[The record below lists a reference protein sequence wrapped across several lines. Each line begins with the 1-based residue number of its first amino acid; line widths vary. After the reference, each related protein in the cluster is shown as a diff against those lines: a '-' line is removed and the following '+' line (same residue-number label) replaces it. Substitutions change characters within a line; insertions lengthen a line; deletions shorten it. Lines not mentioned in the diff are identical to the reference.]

1 MIYKNPAIKVEWVDV
16 VENMTQERIKRVKAY
31 FKQKYNT
38 NNVKIITKALYNDST
53 AKLKSLDVSD
63 KLLDPQYQKNLIKD
77 YITDGKIDCDWQLL
91 DRLDNKVNAEVI
103 KNNPNKVTYNKWY
116 IKRTEFSYFL
126 SFGDDN
132 VIDYEQLDGLTVIE
146 SEPKNFAGKT
156 SAVCDLLLFLFFNT
170 TTKSKTNAEIFNLF
184 TDCDTVSVRGYINID
199 GDDYIIERTI
209 TRKKPKNSNEYNVKS
224 FLKYTKIL
232 SDGTIL
238 NLSDDQRQSTENV
251 IKNAIGTEEDF
262 LYTILTTGKNLED
275 LIDSKPTAR
284 GQILTKFLGL
294 ESLKEKEDIC
304 KKMYSAWSKNLVS
317 NSNNI
322 STLLQDNITYEQK
335 IESAEQEII
344 RLTQLINDKT
354 EELKINEDRR
364 DNLLSIRNNDI
375 DAELLKANPDALRIQ
390 INELTKSKSEIES
403 KLIGIKLKEP
413 SDYYLEDAHEKVKKD
428 ISELTFSNRLL
439 QNDISTKQQMIKN
452 YEEGKICSQCGR
464 PFDADKISIITEK
477 INELNISI
485 TGINEKISDN
495 SQKKSLFEEMEK
507 KYSVLKSEYDKYE
520 KEKLIKT
527 KYELEI
533 AQFDIELGLKTLLL
547 EKYNNNKKK
556 MEDNEKIDTE
566 LLIIKTK
573 IQTNNGE
580 INQSRIS
587 IETNNNNI
595 RNTKNTIET
604 NNELIKKIKEEEK
617 YIKSFEVYMQIFG
630 KNGISKVIL
639 KNMIPLLNQ
648 ELDRILSDSC
658 YFTIELLINEK
669 NELEFIM
676 IDNET
681 RVAKPLYSGSGYER
695 TIASLALRSVLTKVS
710 TLPKPNIIVMDE
722 IFGKVADENLDMIGE
737 FFKKIKLYFEHILVI
752 SHNPLVK
759 NWCDNVI
766 LIKKEDNISSID
778 YIKTKDN

>member
-1 MIYKNPAIKVEWVDV
+1 MAYKNPAIKVEWEDV
-16 VENMTQERIKRVKAY
+16 VENMTQERIKRVKSY

-91 DRLDNKVNAEVI
+91 DRLDNKVNAEVS
-103 KNNPNKVTYNKWY
+103 KNNPNKITYNKWY
-116 IKRTEFSYFL
+116 LKRTEFSYFL

-170 TTKSKTNAEIFNLF
+170 TTKSKTNAEIFNIYI
-184 TDCDTVSVRGYINID
+184 DCDAVLVKGYINID
-199 GDDYIIERTI
+199 GDDYIIERAI
-209 TRKKPKNSNEYNVKS
+209 TRKKAKGSGEYNVKS
-224 FLKYTKIL
+224 SLKYTKIL
-232 SDGTIL
+232 SDGSEQ
-238 NLSDDQRQSTENV
+238 NLSEDQRQSTENV

-294 ESLKEKEDIC
+294 ESLKEKEEIC
-304 KKMYSAWSKNLVS
+304 KKIYSAWNKNLVS
-317 NSNNI
+317 NTHDIN
-322 STLLQDNITYEQK
+322 TLLQNNIENDQK
-335 IESAEQEII
+335 KQLAEAEIV
-344 RLTQLINDKT
+344 RLTQFINDKT
-354 EELKINEDRR
+354 TELKTNEDRR
-364 DNLLSIRNNDI
+364 DKLLSIRNNEI
-375 DAELLKANPDALRIQ
+375 DVELLKANPDTLKTE
-390 INELTKSKSEIES
+390 IN
-403 KLIGIKLKEP
+403 KLNNFKLDVEDKIKKIILKEP
-413 SDYYLEDAHEKVKKD
+413 SDYYLEEAHEKVKKD
-428 ISELTFSNRLL
+428 ISDLIFNNRLL
-439 QNDISTKQQMIKN
+439 QNEITTKQQLIKN
-452 YEEGKICSQCGR
+452 YEEGKSCPHCNR
-464 PFDADKISIITEK
+464 PFDADKISHIAEK
-477 INELNISI
+477 VAELNAVIS
-485 TGINEKISDN
+485 GINEKMSDN
-495 SQKKSLFEEMEK
+495 LQKKSLFDEMEK
-507 KYSVLKSEYDKYE
+507 KYSVLKAEYDKYE

-527 KYELEI
+527 KHELEI
-533 AQFDIELGLKTLLL
+533 AQFDIELGVKTLLL

-556 MEDNEKIDTE
+556 MEDNEKIDSE
-566 LLIIKTK
+566 LLIIKSK
-573 IQTNNGE
+573 ILTINGE
-580 INQSRIS
+580 INQSRIL
-587 IETNNNNI
+587 IETNKNNI
-595 RNTKNTIET
+595 RNTEKSTET

-617 YIKSFEVYMQIFG
+617 FIKSFEVYLQIFG

-658 YFTIELLINEK
+658 NFTVELLINEK

-695 TIASLALRSVLTKVS
+695 TIASLALRAVLTKVS

-722 IFGKVADENLDMIGE
+722 IFGKVADENLDMVGE

>member
-1 MIYKNPAIKVEWVDV
+1 
-16 VENMTQERIKRVKAY
+16 
-31 FKQKYNT
+31 
-38 NNVKIITKALYNDST
+38 
-53 AKLKSLDVSD
+53 
-63 KLLDPQYQKNLIKD
+63 
-77 YITDGKIDCDWQLL
+77 
-91 DRLDNKVNAEVI
+91 
-103 KNNPNKVTYNKWY
+103 
-116 IKRTEFSYFL
+116 
-126 SFGDDN
+126 
-132 VIDYEQLDGLTVIE
+132 
-146 SEPKNFAGKT
+146 
-156 SAVCDLLLFLFFNT
+156 
-170 TTKSKTNAEIFNLF
+170 
-184 TDCDTVSVRGYINID
+184 
-199 GDDYIIERTI
+199 
-209 TRKKPKNSNEYNVKS
+209 
-224 FLKYTKIL
+224 
-232 SDGTIL
+232 
-238 NLSDDQRQSTENV
+238 
-251 IKNAIGTEEDF
+251 
-262 LYTILTTGKNLED
+262 
-275 LIDSKPTAR
+275 
-284 GQILTKFLGL
+284 
-294 ESLKEKEDIC
+294 
-304 KKMYSAWSKNLVS
+304 
-317 NSNNI
+317 
-322 STLLQDNITYEQK
+322 
-335 IESAEQEII
+335 
-344 RLTQLINDKT
+344 LINDKT

>member
-335 IESAEQEII
+335 
-344 RLTQLINDKT
+344 
-354 EELKINEDRR
+354 
-364 DNLLSIRNNDI
+364 
-375 DAELLKANPDALRIQ
+375 
-390 INELTKSKSEIES
+390 
-403 KLIGIKLKEP
+403 
-413 SDYYLEDAHEKVKKD
+413 
-428 ISELTFSNRLL
+428 
-439 QNDISTKQQMIKN
+439 
-452 YEEGKICSQCGR
+452 
-464 PFDADKISIITEK
+464 
-477 INELNISI
+477 
-485 TGINEKISDN
+485 
-495 SQKKSLFEEMEK
+495 
-507 KYSVLKSEYDKYE
+507 
-520 KEKLIKT
+520 
-527 KYELEI
+527 
-533 AQFDIELGLKTLLL
+533 
-547 EKYNNNKKK
+547 
-556 MEDNEKIDTE
+556 
-566 LLIIKTK
+566 
-573 IQTNNGE
+573 
-580 INQSRIS
+580 
-587 IETNNNNI
+587 
-595 RNTKNTIET
+595 
-604 NNELIKKIKEEEK
+604 
-617 YIKSFEVYMQIFG
+617 
-630 KNGISKVIL
+630 
-639 KNMIPLLNQ
+639 
-648 ELDRILSDSC
+648 
-658 YFTIELLINEK
+658 
-669 NELEFIM
+669 
-676 IDNET
+676 
-681 RVAKPLYSGSGYER
+681 
-695 TIASLALRSVLTKVS
+695 
-710 TLPKPNIIVMDE
+710 
-722 IFGKVADENLDMIGE
+722 
-737 FFKKIKLYFEHILVI
+737 
-752 SHNPLVK
+752 
-759 NWCDNVI
+759 
-766 LIKKEDNISSID
+766 
-778 YIKTKDN
+778 